1 MLKKK
6 WYLLICLVRS
16 AGDLT
21 WWGRANPD
29 RSESPYLSSNLRIS
43 FESIFRNG
51 LMRLSWK
58 ITPLA
63 QVAIVWPQEVGK
75 QRAPLRTYRD
85 VLVSSFCPR
94 GLYRKLWKS
103 IFGKSRDSG
112 DSVYMLSNQET
123 PCQNLSF
130 IFKTKSTISS
140 RRLVWYVKCFDSLA
154 TAYSSGISLARIQL
168 VQLAAWLPPCQSIA
182 TRVILMPM

>member
-1 MLKKK
+1 MWLTKRKPWHSAGQATRQTRSSYSSLYYAQFLILLPSSISILYQCHINVKKK

-85 VLVSSFCPR
+85 ILVSSFCPR
-94 GLYRKLWKS
+94 GLYRKLSKS

-123 PCQNLSF
+123 PMPK
-130 IFKTKSTISS
+130 FK
-140 RRLVWYVKCFDSLA
+140 LH
-154 TAYSSGISLARIQL
+154 
-168 VQLAAWLPPCQSIA
+168 P
-182 TRVILMPM
+182 